1 MKLRWR
7 LPFELQIRST
17 NARPR
22 RRTEPRRR
30 PPPAPRIAPVRLLLA
45 LGTVV
50 VLSLLLCIHLIPN
63 RVAVTLGSLAQS
75 DVTAQRTARYE
86 DTEATRRLRDEA
98 VAAVE
103 KRYQLIPDAKRN
115 AQEAVKTVFDAIAN
129 PIRGHAELS
138 DIRTQSGLSLAQ
150 PTVDTLSTTAPEGFQ
165 KAREVADKLVTRAME
180 APLHDDEANDLRQA
194 RRALLADPVLLE
206 LPENLRAPVAQVCSE
221 ALSDNHHFDARAT
234 QQAKDEAE
242 SSVLRQTRRIAA
254 GELIL
259 RKGERVTQAHLDA
272 LTALGLRNE
281 ALDTTAVLVI
291 VLMVGLIVVF
301 MIAYLRLF
309 HRELYEDTMR
319 LFLLAIL
326 AVVSVMGIKL
336 GSTLLG
342 LPFTGVNLSYLG
354 MMCVASAGMVIGL
367 LLSPSVATLVV
378 ALLAVTSGV
387 VLNNEL
393 RFTVFTLGSSL
404 AGIVSVA
411 SMRNRSDVFRA
422 GLAVCGANA
431 VLSLL
436 VAQIEHD
443 LPREMWTGV
452 LMGIGSG
459 LVALALFYLGV
470 WCLERPFGI
479 TTHLRLL
486 ELSDPATPILQDFR
500 MAVPGTYAHSLMVG
514 NLAHAA
520 AEAIGADAM
529 LVRVASYYH
538 DLGKMNRPEFFIEN
552 QSNAENVHDRI
563 SPSLSALVLV
573 NHVKEGLEIA
583 ERVGLPP
590 RVREVISQ
598 HHGTTLMK
606 YFYHQATGGVPDP
619 TLESQFRYPGPKP
632 QSKEAAILML
642 ADGVEAASRVLNKPT
657 PQRVFE
663 FVARMIED
671 KRADGQLDDCPLTLR
686 DLKTIQDVF
695 TRTLCATLHA
705 RIEYPTAAKE
715 IKEPKDTKDT
725 KEPHAS
731 GDPRPEPASEPDP
744 TLGTGRRRRT
754 KTPLG
759 MP

>member
-1 MKLRWR
+1 MR
-7 LPFELQIRST
+7 LF
-17 NARPR
+17 
-22 RRTEPRRR
+22 
-30 PPPAPRIAPVRLLLA
+30 LA
-45 LGTVV
+45 LGTTAL
-50 VLSLLLCIHLIPN
+50 LSLLLCIHLLPN
-63 RVAVTLGSLAQS
+63 RVSVSVGDTVQQE
-75 DVTAQRTARYE
+75 VTASRTVRYE
-86 DTEATRRLRDEA
+86 DTEATRQLRDRA
-98 VAAVE
+98 IADVA
-103 KRYQLIPDAKRN
+103 KRYQLIPDAQKN
-115 AQEAVKTVFDAIAN
+115 AQEAVRTVFEAIEN
-129 PIRGHAELS
+129 PIRDTPDIN
-138 DIRTQSGLSLAQ
+138 DIRRQSGLSVSTA
-150 PTVDTLSTTAPEGFQ
+150 TVDALRTATPELRT
-165 KAREVADKLVTRAME
+165 KAREVADKLVVRTMSGN
-180 APLHDDEANDLRQA
+180 LHDDTNDLEIA
-194 RRALLADPVLLE
+194 RRSLVADPILLD
-206 LPENLRAPVAQVCSE
+206 LPEALRAPVAAVCAE
-221 ALSDNHHFDARAT
+221 GLSHNLHYDSRAT
-234 QQAKDEAE
+234 QQDRDKAE
-242 SSVLRQTRRIAA
+242 LSVPRQMRRLAA
-254 GELIL
+254 GELVL
-259 RKGERVTQAHLDA
+259 RPGEHVTQSHLDA
-272 LTALGLRNE
+272 LTALGLRNN
-281 ALDTTAVLVI
+281 ALDTAAVLVI
-291 VLMVGLIVVF
+291 VVMISLIVTFVSV
-301 MIAYLRLF
+301 YLRLF
-309 HRELYEDTMR
+309 HRELYHDTPR

-326 AVVSVMGIKL
+326 AVVSVLGIKL

-342 LPFTGVNLSYLG
+342 LPFSGINLSYLG

-367 LLSPSVATLVV
+367 LISPSVATLVV

-393 RFTVFTLGSSL
+393 RFTLFTLGSSL

-422 GLAVCGANA
+422 GAAVCGANA
-431 VLSLL
+431 LLSLL
-436 VAQIEHD
+436 VSQIEHE
-443 LPREMWTGV
+443 LPREMLAGA

-470 WCLERPFGI
+470 WCFERPFGI

-529 LVRVASYYH
+529 LVRVAAYYH

-552 QSNAENVHDRI
+552 QSNAENVHDSI

-590 RVREVISQ
+590 KVCEVISQ

-642 ADGVEAASRVLNKPT
+642 ADGVEAASRVLSKPT
-657 PQRVFE
+657 PQRVND

-671 KRADGQLDDCPLTLR
+671 KRSDGQLDDCPLTLR
-686 DLKTIQDVF
+686 DLKTIQEVF

-705 RIEYPTAAKE
+705 RIEYPKDVKEKAKAS
-715 IKEPKDTKDT
+715 KESH
-725 KEPHAS
+725 EPSS
-731 GDPRPEPASEPDP
+731 GDPRPEPAPEPEP
-744 TLGTGRRRRT
+744 AVEPGRRRRP
-754 KTPLG
+754 KAPLG

>member
-1 MKLRWR
+1 MKMRWR

-17 NARPR
+17 SPR
-22 RRTEPRRR
+22 RRTEPRRKA
-30 PPPAPRIAPVRLLLA
+30 PPAPRVAPVRLLLA
-45 LGTVV
+45 LGTTA
-50 VLSLLLCIHLIPN
+50 VLALLLCIHLLPN
-63 RVAVTLGSLAQS
+63 RVSVSLGAIAKQE
-75 DVTAQRTARYE
+75 VIAPRTARYE

-98 VAAVE
+98 MNSVE
-103 KRYQLIPDAKRN
+103 KRYQLIPDALQN
-115 AQEAVKTVFDAIAN
+115 IQESVKTVFEAIEN
-129 PIRGHAELS
+129 PIRDTPDVN
-138 DIRTQSGLSLAQ
+138 DIRRQSGLS
-150 PTVDTLSTTAPEGFQ
+150 VTTATVEALKTQPKELQ
-165 KAREVADKLVTRAME
+165 EKAQEVAGRLVTRTME
-180 APLHDDEANDLRQA
+180 GSLRDDTNDLLIA
-194 RRALLADPVLLE
+194 RRSLVADPILLD
-206 LPENLRAPVAQVCSE
+206 LPENLRAPVAAICSE
-221 ALSDNHHFDARAT
+221 ALTNNKHFDARAT
-234 QQAKDEAE
+234 QQARDEAE
-242 SSVLRQTRRIAA
+242 SSVQRQMRRIAA
-254 GELIL
+254 GEQVL
-259 RKGERVTQAHLDA
+259 RPGERVTQTHLDA
-272 LTALGLRNE
+272 LTALGLRN
-281 ALDTTAVLVI
+281 ASLDTTAVLVI
-291 VLMVGLIVVF
+291 VLMVGLIVGFVT
-301 MIAYLRLF
+301 IYLRLF
-309 HRELYEDTMR
+309 HPDLYNDTPR
-319 LFLLAIL
+319 LFLLSIL

-336 GSTLLG
+336 GSSLLG
-342 LPFTGVNLSYLG
+342 LPFTGINLSYLG

-367 LLSPSVATLVV
+367 LLSPSVATLIV

-393 RFTVFTLGSSL
+393 RFTLFTLGSSL

-431 VLSLL
+431 ILSLL
-436 VAQIEHD
+436 VSQIEHD
-443 LPREMWTGV
+443 LPREMLAGA

-500 MAVPGTYAHSLMVG
+500 LAVPGTYAHSLMVG
-514 NLAHAA
+514 NLAHVA

-529 LVRVASYYH
+529 LVRVAAYYH

-552 QSNAENVHDRI
+552 QANAENVHDSI

-573 NHVKEGLEIA
+573 NHVKDGLEIA

-590 RVREVISQ
+590 KVREVISQ

-642 ADGVEAASRVLNKPT
+642 ADGVEAASRVLSKPT
-657 PQRVFE
+657 PHRVNE

-671 KRADGQLDDCPLTLR
+671 KRVDGQLDECPLTLR
-686 DLKTIQDVF
+686 DLKMIQEVF

-705 RIEYPTAAKE
+705 RIEYPKDPKTARE
-715 IKEPKDTKDT
+715 QKEPKEP
-725 KEPHAS
+725 KESHDPS
-731 GDPRPEPASEPDP
+731 GDSRPEPAPEPDP
-744 TLGTGRRRRT
+744 AMGAGRRRRA

>member
-1 MKLRWR
+1 MKMRWR
-7 LPFELQIRST
+7 LPFELQISST
-17 NARPR
+17 NPRPR
-22 RRTEPRRR
+22 RASEPRGK
-30 PPPAPRIAPVRLLLA
+30 PAPAPRISPLRLLLA
-45 LGTVV
+45 LGTAAI
-50 VLSLLLCIHLIPN
+50 LSVLLCIHLLPN
-63 RVAVTLGSLAQS
+63 RVNVALGTISRQ
-75 DVTAQRTARYE
+75 DVTAPRTARYE
-86 DTEATRRLRDEA
+86 DTEATQRLREEA
-98 VAAVE
+98 ISQID
-103 KRYQLIPDAKRN
+103 KRYQLIPDASRN
-115 AQEAVKTVFDAIAN
+115 TQEAIRTVFEAIAT
-129 PIRGHAELS
+129 PVRDHPELE
-138 DIRTQSGLSLAQ
+138 DIRRQSGLRLSQSTLDALSAANPELFEKAQ
-150 PTVDTLSTTAPEGFQ
+150 A
-165 KAREVADKLVTRAME
+165 VATSLVTRTME
-180 APLHDDEANDLRQA
+180 GTLRDDTNDLTIA
-194 RRALLADPVLLE
+194 RRGLVADPILLD
-206 LPENLRAPVAQVCSE
+206 LPENLRAPVAALCSE
-221 ALSDNHHFDARAT
+221 ALTENRHYDARMT
-234 QQAKDEAE
+234 QQARDEAE
-242 SSVLRQTRRIAA
+242 AQVARQTRRIAA
-254 GELIL
+254 GELVL
-259 RKGERVTQAHLDA
+259 RNGERVTQAHLDA
-272 LTALGLRNE
+272 LTALGLRNA
-281 ALDTTAVLVI
+281 ALDALSILVI
-291 VLMVGLIVVF
+291 VLMVNLIVAFVTV
-301 MIAYLRLF
+301 YLRVF
-309 HRELYEDTMR
+309 HRELYLDTKR

-326 AVVSVMGIKL
+326 TVVSVMGIKL

-342 LPFTGVNLSYLG
+342 LPFTGINLSYLG
-354 MMCVASAGMVIGL
+354 MMCVASAGMVIAL
-367 LLSPSVATLVV
+367 LISPSVATLVV

-411 SMRNRSDVFRA
+411 SMRNRGDVFRA
-422 GLAVCGANA
+422 GAAVCGANA
-431 VLSLL
+431 ILSLL
-436 VAQIEHD
+436 VAQMEHD
-443 LPREMWTGV
+443 LPREILTGV

-520 AEAIGADAM
+520 AEAIEADAM
-529 LVRVASYYH
+529 LVRVAAYYH

-563 SPSLSALVLV
+563 SPSLSALVLI

-590 RVREVISQ
+590 RVCEVISQ

-606 YFYHQATGGVPDP
+606 FFYHQATGGVPDA

-642 ADGVEAASRVLNKPT
+642 ADGVEAASRVLDKPS
-657 PQRVFE
+657 PQRVTD

-671 KRADGQLDDCPLTLR
+671 KRADGQLDECPLTLR

-705 RIEYPTAAKE
+705 RIEYP
-715 IKEPKDTKDT
+715 KDAKDT
-725 KEPHAS
+725 KES
-731 GDPRPEPASEPDP
+731 PRETPNESNRDRPSEPAPDSPP
-744 TLGTGRRRRT
+744 TVESGRRRRT

>member
-1 MKLRWR
+1 M
-7 LPFELQIRST
+7 
-17 NARPR
+17 
-22 RRTEPRRR
+22 
-30 PPPAPRIAPVRLLLA
+30 
-45 LGTVV
+45 
-50 VLSLLLCIHLIPN
+50 LLCIHLLPN
-63 RVAVTLGSLAQS
+63 RVRVALDEFAPE

-86 DTEATRRLRDEA
+86 DTNATERLRQEA
-98 VAAVE
+98 KAAIE

-115 AQEAVKTVFDAIAN
+115 AEEAVKTVFEAIAT
-129 PIRGHAELS
+129 PIREKPERE
-138 DIRTQSGLSLAQ
+138 DIRRQSGLTLTQ
-150 PTVDTLSTTAPEGFQ
+150 PTLTALIGATEENFQ
-165 KAREVADKLVTRAME
+165 KAKDVAQKLISHTME
-180 APLHDDEANDLRQA
+180 GTIRDNEPGDLQQA
-194 RRALLADPVLLE
+194 RRGALADPLLLD
-206 LPENLRAPVAQVCSE
+206 LPENLRAPVA
-221 ALSDNHHFDARAT
+221 ALISDAITSNRHFDQRAT
-234 QQAKDEAE
+234 QLALDEAE
-242 SSVLRQTRRIAA
+242 SHAPRQTRRIAA
-254 GELIL
+254 GELVL
-259 RKGERVTQAHLDA
+259 RQGERVTQGHLDA

-281 ALDTTAVLVI
+281 ALDTMAVLVI
-291 VLMVGLIVVF
+291 VVMVNLIVGFVTV
-301 MIAYLRLF
+301 YLRLF
-309 HRELYEDTMR
+309 HNALYNDTPR

-326 AVVSVMGIKL
+326 AVVSVMGIKI

-354 MMCVASAGMVIGL
+354 MMCVASAGMVIAL
-367 LLSPSVATLVV
+367 LLSPSVATLIV

-431 VLSLL
+431 ILSLL

-443 LPREMWTGV
+443 LPREMWAGV
-452 LMGIGSG
+452 VMGIGSG

-470 WCLERPFGI
+470 WCFERPFGI

-529 LVRVASYYH
+529 LVRVAAYYH

-590 RVREVISQ
+590 GVCEVISQ

-606 YFYHQATGGVPDP
+606 FFYHQATGGVPDP

-642 ADGVEAASRVLNKPT
+642 ADGVEAASRVLDKPT
-657 PQRVFE
+657 PQRVTE
-663 FVARMIED
+663 FVNRMIED
-671 KRADGQLDDCPLTLR
+671 KRADGQLDECPLTLR
-686 DLKTIQDVF
+686 DLRAIRDVF

-705 RIEYPTAAKE
+705 RIEYPKE
-715 IKEPKDTKDT
+715 TKEAKDT

-731 GDPRPEPASEPDP
+731 GDPRPESSPEPDP
-744 TLGTGRRRRT
+744 AVGTGRRRRP

>member
-17 NARPR
+17 NPRRPR
-22 RRTEPRRR
+22 RPEPRGKVA
-30 PPPAPRIAPVRLLLA
+30 PAPRIAPVRLFLA
-45 LGTVV
+45 LGTAV
-50 VLSLLLCIHLIPN
+50 VLSFLLCIHLLPN
-63 RVAVTLGSLAQS
+63 RVSLQLEAVAREDL
-75 DVTAQRTARYE
+75 TAPRTARYE
-86 DTEATRRLRDEA
+86 DTEATRRLREEA
-98 VAAVE
+98 IGDVE
-103 KRYQLIPDAKRN
+103 KRYQLIPDARRN
-115 AQEAVKTVFDAIAN
+115 SQEAIRTVFDAIAT
-129 PIRGHAELS
+129 PVRDHPELE
-138 DIRTQSGLSLAQ
+138 DIRRQSGISLTQ
-150 PTVDTLSTTAPEGFQ
+150 PTLDVLSSLPDEALQ
-165 KAREVADKLVTRAME
+165 KARTVADKLITRTME
-180 APLHDDEANDLRQA
+180 GSLRDDTNDLEIA
-194 RRALLADPVLLE
+194 RRGLVADPILLD
-206 LPENLRAPVAQVCSE
+206 LPENVRAPVAALCSE
-221 ALSDNHHFDARAT
+221 ALTENRHYDSRAT
-234 QQAKDEAE
+234 QRARDEAE
-242 SSVLRQTRRIAA
+242 SAVTRQTRRIAA
-254 GELIL
+254 GELVL
-259 RKGERVTQAHLDA
+259 RKGERVTQSHLDA
-272 LTALGLRNE
+272 MTALGLRNT
-281 ALDTTAVLVI
+281 ALDTTGILVI
-291 VLMVGLIVVF
+291 VLMVSLIVGFVTV
-301 MIAYLRLF
+301 YLRLF
-309 HRELYEDTMR
+309 HRELYDDTPR

-326 AVVSVMGIKL
+326 AVISVMGIKL

-342 LPFTGVNLSYLG
+342 LPFTGIHLSYLG
-354 MMCVASAGMVIGL
+354 MMCVASAGMVIAL

-393 RFTVFTLGSSL
+393 RFTVFTMGSSL
-404 AGIVSVA
+404 AGIVSVS
-411 SMRNRSDVFRA
+411 SMRNRGDVFRA

-431 VLSLL
+431 LLSLL
-436 VAQIEHD
+436 VAQIERD
-443 LPREMWTGV
+443 LPREMLTGM

-470 WCLERPFGI
+470 WCFERPFGI

-514 NLAHAA
+514 NLAHVA

-529 LVRVASYYH
+529 LVRVAAYYH

-573 NHVKEGLEIA
+573 THVKDGLEIA

-590 RVREVISQ
+590 KVREVISQ

-606 YFYHQATGGVPDP
+606 YFYHQATGGVPDA

-642 ADGVEAASRVLNKPT
+642 ADGVEAASRVLDKPS
-657 PQRVFE
+657 PARVAD

-671 KRADGQLDDCPLTLR
+671 KRADGQLDECPLTLR

-705 RIEYPTAAKE
+705 RIEYPKDSR
-715 IKEPKDTKDT
+715 EPKENPIESRGDRPA
-725 KEPHAS
+725 EPTPDA
-731 GDPRPEPASEPDP
+731 PPAVEP
-744 TLGTGRRRRT
+744 GHRRRP
-754 KTPLG
+754 KAPLG